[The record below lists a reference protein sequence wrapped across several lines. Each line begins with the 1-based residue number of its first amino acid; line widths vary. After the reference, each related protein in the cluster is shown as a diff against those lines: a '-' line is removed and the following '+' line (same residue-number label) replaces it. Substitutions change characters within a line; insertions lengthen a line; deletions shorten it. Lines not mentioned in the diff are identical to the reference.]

1 MDNMDRRGNWEKY
14 DEHIRGR
21 RRHDGRDPPG
31 GRMAATASGRDRV
44 GYPMA
49 ALRRLRA
56 SGGDRPPVRCGL
68 QHSRRSCV
76 LHSHIGLATFWAYQS
91 YMGRPGQQKVVG
103 TVLGAIGLVVFALLA
118 ESLGYSA
125 LSGVAVVGA

>member
-1 MDNMDRRGNWEKY
+1 MDDMDRRGNWEKY
-14 DEHIRGR
+14 DEHIRDR

-56 SGGDRPPVRCGL
+56 SGGDRRPVRCGL

-76 LHSHIGLATFWAYQS
+76 LLSHIGARNLPRLSVVQS
-91 YMGRPGQQKVVG
+91 DMTPN
-103 TVLGAIGLVVFALLA
+103 
-118 ESLGYSA
+118 
-125 LSGVAVVGA
+125 SGIAPEKFTMTDWE

>member
-1 MDNMDRRGNWEKY
+1 MASAGCPIIVVGVQWTIWTEGVIGRKY
-14 DEHIRGR
+14 DEHIRDR

-31 GRMAATASGRDRV
+31 GRMAAIASGRDRV

-56 SGGDRPPVRCGL
+56 SGGYRRPVRCGL

-76 LHSHIGLATFWAYQS
+76 LLSHIGTRNLLRLPVVYGAT
-91 YMGRPGQQKVVG
+91 RPDDGPR
-103 TVLGAIGLVVFALLA
+103 
-118 ESLGYSA
+118 
-125 LSGVAVVGA
+125 